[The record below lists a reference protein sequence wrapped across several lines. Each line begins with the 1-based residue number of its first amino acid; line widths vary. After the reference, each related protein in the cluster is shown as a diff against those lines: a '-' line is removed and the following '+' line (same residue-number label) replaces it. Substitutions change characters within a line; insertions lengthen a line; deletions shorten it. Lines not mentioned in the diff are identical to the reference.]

1 MTAHDRILPPIPDID
16 RGQGVILARPREC
29 PADHIIDWHAHDRAQ
44 LLYAVRGV
52 MRVTTENGVWVVPP
66 QRAVWIPPGVSHHV
80 QAQGTPLSMRSLY
93 IRPDALQGLP
103 DKCCVVTVSP
113 LMRELIIAAME
124 IADDPPADSADAEEH
139 RHAPLQRWS
148 RQHGDVLLAMARMGC
163 GHGRR
168 RGSPA
173 AGGGGRTAA

>member
-1 MTAHDRILPPIPDID
+1 M
-16 RGQGVILARPREC
+16 GLARPKRASGRRAAATKRRESAAHPRRRRR
-29 PADHIIDWHAHDRAQ
+29 PA
-44 LLYAVRGV
+44 VGS
-52 MRVTTENGVWVVPP
+52 
-66 QRAVWIPPGVSHHV
+66 PGEA
-80 QAQGTPLSMRSLY
+80 AQGCGAGAAPLRRSAAAA
-93 IRPDALQGLP
+93 RPALGCGALARP
-103 DKCCVVTVSP
+103 P
-113 LMRELIIAAME
+113 LK
-124 IADDPPADSADAEEH
+124 PADSADAEEH